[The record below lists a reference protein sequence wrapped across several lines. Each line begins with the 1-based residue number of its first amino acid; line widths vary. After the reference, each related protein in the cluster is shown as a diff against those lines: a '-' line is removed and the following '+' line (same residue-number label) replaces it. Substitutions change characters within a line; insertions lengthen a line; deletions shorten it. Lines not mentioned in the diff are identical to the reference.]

1 MKISEV
7 RGKDPAQL
15 ELDVRAL
22 RKEQFDLRF
31 KGASEQN
38 ANPARFR
45 QIRRDLARI
54 LTVLK
59 ERSVSA
65 AGKTTAGPEK
75 KS

>member
-1 MKISEV
+1 MKIAEV

-15 ELDVRAL
+15 ELDIRAL
-22 RKEQFDLRF
+22 RKEQFELRF

-45 QIRRDLARI
+45 QIRKDLARI

-59 ERSVSA
+59 ERASTTQA
-65 AGKTTAGPEK
+65 ASPGTKG
-75 KS
+75 